1 MRSRFV
7 ALIVATVLALGCIGG
22 PVMAQTALQSQPDWK
37 ARFRSHDRNQDGR
50 IDRAEFQEWMLE
62 VFYFHDKSH
71 KGYLVLEDVRG
82 RMAPETLRAINLK
95 GDGKLTQ
102 GEFLNAVFRDFEAA
116 DVNGNGALT
125 MEEIEAYISR
135 SGK

>member
-1 MRSRFV
+1 
-7 ALIVATVLALGCIGG
+7 LIVATVLALEFIGG
-22 PVMAQTALQSQPDWK
+22 PVLAQTALQSKPDWK

-50 IDRAEFQEWMLE
+50 IDRAEFQEWMVE
-62 VFYFHDKSH
+62 VFFFRDTNH

-82 RMAPETLRAINLK
+82 RMSPETLRAINLK

-102 GEFLNAVFRDFEAA
+102 AEFLNAVFRDFEAA
-116 DVNGNGALT
+116 DVNTDGALT